1 MKISIIILII
11 LLLIVGIETM
21 IYFKKNENKRVD
33 DIKKSLLIR
42 IDILMVL
49 TVAIG
54 VLTIINIIKR

>member
-11 LLLIVGIETM
+11 LLFIVGIETM
-21 IYFKKNENKRVD
+21 VYFKKNENKRVD